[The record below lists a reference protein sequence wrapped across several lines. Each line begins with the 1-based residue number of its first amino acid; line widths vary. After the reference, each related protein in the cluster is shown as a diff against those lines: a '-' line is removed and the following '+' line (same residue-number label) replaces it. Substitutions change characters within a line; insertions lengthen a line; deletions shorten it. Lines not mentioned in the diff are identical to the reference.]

1 MKTIKLQDINKKEI
15 SGEWNGKVYASKLG
29 GCARIYLN
37 NNEYTV
43 NKSSIEAIMNE
54 DEELKTKSKEE
65 KRAEIL
71 KSLSAE
77 EQLKLFEDLFYASVQ
92 KQIDEVSEKTSMLL
106 HKTFST
112 MRENGTI
119 K

>member
-1 MKTIKLQDINKKEI
+1 MKNIKLQDINGKEI
-15 SGEWNGKVYASKLG
+15 NGDWNGKTYSSKVTGCVRVYLS
-29 GCARIYLN
+29 N
-37 NNEYTV
+37 HEYTV
-43 NKSSIEAIMNE
+43 EKSNIEAVINE
-54 DEELKTKSKEE
+54 DEELKNKSKEE